1 MDTTR
6 SLVYVAFCAA
16 VIAVLAQVMIPLA
29 LVPITGQ
36 TLAIGLVVTLLG
48 KKYGTQAV
56 CLYIVLGA
64 IGLPVFTAFSG
75 GLGVLVGPT
84 GGYIIG
90 FIPTAIIMGL
100 YFEKFGY
107 TYAHAVTANIIGMF
121 VTLLF
126 GALWLKLFANL
137 TWSAALISGV
147 LPFIV
152 AGIMKAFIAATV
164 GLTLKRRL
172 QQAKLLQT
180 IQ

>member
-1 MDTTR
+1 MKNTR

-16 VIAVLAQVMIPLA
+16 LIAVLAQVMIPLP

-56 CLYIVLGA
+56 CVYVLLGA

-90 FIPTAIIMGL
+90 FIPTAWIMGL

-107 TYAHAVTANIIGMF
+107 TYAHAITANIIGMIM
-121 VTLLF
+121 TLTV
-126 GALWLKLFANL
+126 GAMWLKFFADL
-137 TWSAALISGV
+137 TWTAAFVSGV
-147 LPFIV
+147 APFLI
-152 AGIMKAFIAATV
+152 AGVLKAIIAATI

-172 QQAKLLQT
+172 TEAKLLQLAS
-180 IQ
+180 